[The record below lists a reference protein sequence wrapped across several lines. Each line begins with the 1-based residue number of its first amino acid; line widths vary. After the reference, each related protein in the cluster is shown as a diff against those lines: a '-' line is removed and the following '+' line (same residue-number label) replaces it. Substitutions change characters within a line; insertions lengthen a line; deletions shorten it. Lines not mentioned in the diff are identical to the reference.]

1 MGKSELH
8 SRSEKHMRSAV
19 VLCALWLCAFLSL
32 NPTRALADLGD
43 NLETQYQDLQKVTAA
58 NVERITNR
66 QIALD
71 DMSRRVSRSSPDYQ
85 ALQNSIIELK
95 LKTNEMFE
103 KKSDIA
109 TQLKNIGRD
118 PDYPNSKPGP
128 SAKAGMLPGHPMTTD
143 AAPAYKPLQKEDG
156 GEVASADVSKLAH
169 DLIPPKP
176 VVVATK
182 PTVVFNPQIAPA
194 PTVDNSKSIASVIV
208 PKPDPV
214 VEAEIDDKVKRQKP
228 DVDVLMKLAS
238 GLPEPPPAEVA
249 AAPIP
254 APVESPQPQAVQTPG
269 VDWTSIIIGT
279 ALVGG
284 AIAAGVAASSIGGGG
299 GGYSPC
305 H

>member
-8 SRSEKHMRSAV
+8 SRCEKNMRSAG

-43 NLETQYQDLQKVTAA
+43 DLETQYQALQKLTAA

-66 QIALD
+66 QIELD

-95 LKTNEMFE
+95 LKTNELFE

-118 PDYPNSKPGP
+118 PDHPNSKPV
-128 SAKAGMLPGHPMTTD
+128 SAANTGTPDSHSNTTD
-143 AAPAYKPLQKEDG
+143 AASDYKPLQKVDG
-156 GEVASADVSKLAH
+156 GEMASADVSKLAH

-182 PTVVFNPQIAPA
+182 PNIVFNPQIVPA
-194 PTVDNSKSIASVIV
+194 PTVDNSKSIASVV
-208 PKPDPV
+208 APKPDPT
-214 VEAEIDDKVKRQKP
+214 VEAAIDEKIKRQKP

-238 GLPEPPPAEVA
+238 GLPEPPPEEVA

-269 VDWTSIIIGT
+269 TDWTSIIIGT

-284 AIAAGVAASSIGGGG
+284 AIAAGVAASSSGGG